1 MSSSAPSAS
10 PADSIASPEAATA
23 VPGLKRTLTTLS
35 LVGVMYFN
43 TSGGAYSLEGVVAE
57 VGPGLTLLIVLL
69 VPLIWALPETLIVAE
84 LSSML
89 PVEGGYYRWV
99 QRAFG
104 RFAGF
109 QNGWMT
115 WVYSLLDMAL
125 YPVLFNQYLAYFVPG
140 LGGPA
145 RWGVSLAVIWGA
157 TAINLRGAFRVGRV
171 SVFAGAFIVAGF
183 LAFALAAIPNISHV
197 PWQPFSTGGEFG
209 VGALGL
215 ALSTV
220 LWNYLG
226 WDNASTVQ
234 GEVVDAERTYPRALF
249 LTLPLV
255 TLGYVVPLMAGLA
268 ASDGTTWQEG
278 GWPQI
283 AEQAAAFGGRWIG
296 GWLALGGMVS
306 ALALFNSLLMAYS
319 RIPLVMAADG
329 LLPAA
334 LAKTDERGTPRN
346 AVLVSA
352 VFYSV
357 FSLFSFGH
365 LVTADVLLYSL
376 ALMMEFAALIA
387 LRIRE
392 PGLRGPFRLPVGTA
406 GVAVLAAIPA
416 IVLTVVTALNLR
428 DPEYGAP
435 AVLSALAVAAVG
447 PALYAIAR
455 RGAKS

>member
-1 MSSSAPSAS
+1 SA
-10 PADSIASPEAATA
+10 
-23 VPGLKRTLTTLS
+23 
-35 LVGVMYFN
+35 
-43 TSGGAYSLEGVVAE
+43 
-57 VGPGLTLLIVLL
+57 
-69 VPLIWALPETLIVAE
+69 
-84 LSSML
+84 
-89 PVEGGYYRWV
+89 
-99 QRAFG
+99 
-104 RFAGF
+104 
-109 QNGWMT
+109 
-115 WVYSLLDMAL
+115 
-125 YPVLFNQYLAYFVPG
+125 
-140 LGGPA
+140 PA
-145 RWGVSLAVIWGA
+145 RWAVSLAVIWGA

-197 PWQPFSTGGEFG
+197 PWRPFSTGGEFG
-209 VGALGL
+209 VGALGV

-255 TLGYVVPLMAGLA
+255 TLGYVVPLMAGLG
-268 ASDGTTWQEG
+268 ASDGTTWREG

-334 LAKTDERGTPRN
+334 LAKTDGRGTPRN

-387 LRIRE
+387 LRVRE

-406 GVAVLAAIPA
+406 GVVVVAAVPA
-416 IVLTVVTALNLR
+416 IVLTVVTILNLR

-447 PALYAIAR
+447 PALYAVAR
-455 RGAKS
+455 RSRQT